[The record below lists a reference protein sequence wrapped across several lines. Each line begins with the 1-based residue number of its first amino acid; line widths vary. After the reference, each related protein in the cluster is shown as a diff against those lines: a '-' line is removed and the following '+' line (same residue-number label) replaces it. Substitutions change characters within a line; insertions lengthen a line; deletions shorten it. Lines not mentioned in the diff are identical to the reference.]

1 MLVGEQ
7 LTDKSLPH
15 DESLRVW
22 HDATQAVAAG
32 AVVLGDKEQPEVYAI
47 YNEGAGSCVVDL
59 AEAGLGHGGAD
70 LCVEHKVWGDLV
82 APGTCSVAETSYTG
96 ATHAF
101 GNTEEQAIHRVLGVD
116 ARDGARCWDPVAG
129 TGAVKARRG
138 EYHDAITNKRN
149 TVVLTLHNLWGG
161 FAPGAVERL
170 HALDARSART
180 DRTAYENWAAMSY
193 GTYWS
198 QRISASIV
206 AADARR
212 CLRRLPGLAR
222 AARRGHRPPAPRA
235 RGVSARRAA
244 CDRERV
250 TLRA

>member
-1 MLVGEQ
+1 MMTVSKDPLVG
-7 LTDKSLPH
+7 T
-15 DESLRVW
+15 
-22 HDATQAVAAG
+22 
-32 AVVLGDKEQPEVYAI
+32 
-47 YNEGAGSCVVDL
+47 
-59 AEAGLGHGGAD
+59 
-70 LCVEHKVWGDLV
+70 
-82 APGTCSVAETSYTG
+82 PG
-96 ATHAF
+96 THAF

-161 FAPGAVERL
+161 FAPGATERL
-170 HALDARSART
+170 RALDARSART

-222 AARRGHRPPAPRA
+222 AALEGVAPRRRG
-235 RGVSARRAA
+235 RAA
-244 CDRERV
+244 
-250 TLRA
+250 